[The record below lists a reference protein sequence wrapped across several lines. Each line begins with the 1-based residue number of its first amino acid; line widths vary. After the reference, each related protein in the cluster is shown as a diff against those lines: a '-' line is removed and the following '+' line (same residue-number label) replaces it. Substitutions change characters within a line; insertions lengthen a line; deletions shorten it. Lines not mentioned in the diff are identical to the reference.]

1 MYNGNFNKTI
11 SELVLSS
18 NTHKGMMKNKE
29 EEIKKIEQIE
39 VSEQDVEESKML
51 AEKIENVKQDSN
63 SYQPQNIVE
72 RVVTNVI
79 TDFVKT
85 PTGYVMAKNLLTPK
99 NQINLT
105 NHYISTKGFNKNI
118 EKYKLEHLRESN
130 GAVTNCGQRIKLQYI
145 ITDSKETIL
154 DSKVTEYR
162 IGKHNIEEFN
172 ILPIGLRVGGLS
184 KAKFLSTKDN
194 ISGHDIS
201 ITLSVLKHV
210 DNDDINTGN
219 IKIFDEYISNNIPV
233 QCSDKVKFDFK
244 LSEVNGKIVN
254 EGNKELKLGDTE
266 SNHVLSYLLTNMQ
279 LMGTRTVIIKSSELQ
294 NGIKPLLSKE
304 YSQDNFL
311 ILELK
316 NPSIIVTE

>member
-1 MYNGNFNKTI
+1 MRSLFSLVLLLVILFFMYNGNFNKTI

-279 LMGTRTVIIKSSELQ
+279 LMGTRTVII
-294 NGIKPLLSKE
+294 
-304 YSQDNFL
+304 
-311 ILELK
+311 
-316 NPSIIVTE
+316 